1 MNLLSCLYFNQNIIN
16 IIILSIQSIVRIE
29 NKNYDGLIIDT
40 IFHLKK
46 KKGYF

>member
-1 MNLLSCLYFNQNIIN
+1 M
-16 IIILSIQSIVRIE
+16 VRIE

-46 KKGYF
+46 RKVIFEKSCSSLLLIIILYVY